1 MVLRNAAACAGLA
14 IYVACSA
21 ALPLQSAA
29 EFPAGPS
36 PRTDDRGADSP
47 PLHGAPSKDALT
59 EFLTEISDWI
69 MTTGVGTNVLNN
81 ASYFGTLDSIFI
93 NGALLRATVGID

>member
-1 MVLRNAAACAGLA
+1 MVLRNAAAFAGLA

-21 ALPLQSAA
+21 SLPLQSAA
-29 EFPAGPS
+29 ESPAGP
-36 PRTDDRGADSP
+36 PIHHGADSA
-47 PLHGAPSKDALT
+47 LLGGAPSKAALT

-69 MTTGVGTNVLNN
+69 MTTGVGTDVLNN

-93 NGALLRATVGID
+93 NGALLIRATCG

>member
-1 MVLRNAAACAGLA
+1 MGLRNSAFVALA

-21 ALPLQSAA
+21 ALPLESAA
-29 EFPAGPS
+29 QSRAAPIP
-36 PRTDDRGADSP
+36 GANQARSSSSSSTNDT
-47 PLHGAPSKDALT
+47 LT

-69 MTTGVGTNVLNN
+69 MTTGVGSNVLNN

-93 NGALLRATVGID
+93 NGAFCCSRHVSRCSV